1 MKDYWKESITDEILP
16 QKINKKKLI
25 IIILIAI
32 LAIVLITTTIIYYN
46 NRQAREW
53 IDKNIFRKEI
63 MQDKVS
69 TIELKENE
77 NTNIYAFNKYI
88 GVLNK
93 NKFAIYGNTGNKE
106 ETLEVE
112 VSNPIFDSAN
122 RFLVMAEKKG
132 KKIYLITDKNIT
144 WDTQIEGNISQ
155 VHVNKNGYV
164 AVVITDTIHKTVVA
178 MYSPDGTLLFKTYLS
193 STRTADIAIS
203 NDNKHLAIAEID
215 TSGTIIQSNIKVISI
230 EKASTDPTNSVE
242 NTYKSES
249 DKLITNIEYH
259 DKNKLICMYTDEI
272 HIIENKEDNVIMNN
286 KNKKIIFQSVE
297 LNNHAIQIEEKSS
310 GLFTADSVVSIL
322 NTDNKGTKEYIANAV
337 TKEIYTYGNIIA
349 LNLGTE
355 IEFINTEGWLVKRYI
370 AKQEITN
377 IVVSDSIAGII
388 YRDRIE
394 IVNL

>member
-46 NRQAREW
+46 NRQVREW

-63 MQDKVS
+63 RQDNVS

>member
-1 MKDYWKESITDEILP
+1 MKDYWKESVVDEVLP
-16 QKINKKKLI
+16 KKINKKKLI
-25 IIILIAI
+25 IIVIITI
-32 LAIVLITTTIIYYN
+32 LAIALITITIIYYN

-69 TIELKENE
+69 TIEIKENE